1 MSQARRVVL
10 KVEQEPFLVAR
21 SLAASYGKGYVI
33 QTHTHPWHQ
42 LLYASSGAMTVSAE
56 QSCHAQHW
64 MIPTGKA
71 VLIPA
76 GFRHSI
82 RMWGTVEMR
91 SLYFPPA
98 VEVAPECRVISVTP
112 LLKELILRVIE
123 MAALDSRDASH
134 SRLMAVLQDE
144 IQTAPVTPLMVPVPA
159 DPRAKAIAQHVLAS
173 PSGTETLDELSRQS
187 GAGRRTLERLY
198 RDETGLSFGM
208 WRQKVRML
216 DSVRLLAE
224 GKSVT
229 DAALDSGY
237 VSVSAFIAAFKK
249 TFGCTP
255 GQLDVGQP

>member
-1 MSQARRVVL
+1 MLQARQVVL
-10 KVEQEPFLVAR
+10 SVEQEPFLVAR
-21 SLAASYGKGYVI
+21 SLAASYSKGYVI

-56 QSCHAQHW
+56 QSCW
-64 MIPTGKA
+64 MIPPGKA

-91 SLYFPPA
+91 SLYFPPS
-98 VEVAPECRVISVTP
+98 VEVAPECRVISVTS

-123 MAALDSRDASH
+123 MAALDSRDTAH
-134 SRLMAVLQDE
+134 SRLMAVLLDE
-144 IQTAPVTPLMVPVPA
+144 IHTAPVTPLMVPVPA
-159 DPRAKAIAQHVLAS
+159 DPRAKAIAQYVLSS
-173 PSGTETLDELSRQS
+173 PSGAETLDELSRQS

-237 VSVSAFIAAFKK
+237 VSVSAFIAAFKR

-255 GQLDVGQP
+255 GQLDAGQP